1 MNQNYWD
8 SVKEE
13 MTVYIVTVSNM
24 IQSYTVCSG
33 LLISNKREPQPLM
46 QLSILVDI
54 QLFYASKR
62 LEWTS
67 ENWCPI
73 FFSKVAS

>member
-62 LEWTS
+62 LE
-67 ENWCPI
+67 
-73 FFSKVAS
+73 